1 MMASMINFILS
12 HKCNKHLKDTT
23 FRRMNEVE
31 SMFHTS
37 PEVNLPFT
45 SDDHNIDITF
55 PVFQS
60 YYKCIRNRFTDNLV
74 IKKYVRSLEENSGS
88 RCISSFFKSIKSWI
102 VPSWTNKA
110 IEFICCGFA
119 FDLNIRKVERTRS
132 KTMIAL
138 ANRFFWLHFLIVLF
152 NLGDLVKDITF
163 TAAVQHFDTNIVQGY
178 EPETSSGG
186 KV

>member
-1 MMASMINFILS
+1 MIIIF
-12 HKCNKHLKDTT
+12 
-23 FRRMNEVE
+23 
-31 SMFHTS
+31 
-37 PEVNLPFT
+37 
-45 SDDHNIDITF
+45 TF

-88 RCISSFFKSIKSWI
+88 RCISTFFKSIKSWI